1 MSPYQPQFNP
11 KIAQLTQIN
20 NLSLNN
26 MSSTC
31 FGLGT
36 AIIREVS
43 NQGI

>member
-1 MSPYQPQFNP
+1 MSPYQLKFNK

-26 MSSTC
+26 VSSKC